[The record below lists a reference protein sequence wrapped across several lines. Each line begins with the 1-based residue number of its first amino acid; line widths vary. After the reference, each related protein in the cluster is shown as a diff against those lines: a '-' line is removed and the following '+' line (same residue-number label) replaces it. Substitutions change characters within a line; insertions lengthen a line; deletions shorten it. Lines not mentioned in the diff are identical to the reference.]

1 LNKLSRTTLLEK
13 SSEKQLQ
20 KAFKRRYLAF
30 RYTVGRGTSTASK
43 IVGIL
48 ELLSDG
54 QWHSAEEI
62 KRKMDLNVKEFRQ
75 ITSFLKEY
83 NFIVSDET
91 GKAIKIEETAR
102 RFLTHTANS

>member
-1 LNKLSRTTLLEK
+1 MKSRTILLEK
-13 SSEKQLQ
+13 SSEEHLQ
-20 KAFKRRYLAF
+20 KAFKQHYTAF
-30 RYTVGRGTSTASK
+30 TYTVGRGTSTASK

-62 KRKMDLNVKEFRQ
+62 KQKMDLNMKEFRQ

-83 NFIVSDET
+83 NFVVSDET
-91 GKAIKIEETAR
+91 GEAVKIEENAR

>member
-1 LNKLSRTTLLEK
+1 
-13 SSEKQLQ
+13 
-20 KAFKRRYLAF
+20 
-30 RYTVGRGTSTASK
+30 
-43 IVGIL
+43 
-48 ELLSDG
+48 
-54 QWHSAEEI
+54 
-62 KRKMDLNVKEFRQ
+62 MDLNVKEFRQ